1 MLDAA
6 GYDCG
11 KIDDIAGVKTI
22 GCHPGLPAGARTG
35 CGWAGREENSGG
47 VERSNHMTGFELFT
61 TAMGIIGTV
70 CAIVFG
76 YIKSG
81 VDDIKRKQE
90 KEDERHVQVVS
101 RLTAVEASAKQAHH
115 RLDKLEEK

>member
-1 MLDAA
+1 MN
-6 GYDCG
+6 
-11 KIDDIAGVKTI
+11 
-22 GCHPGLPAGARTG
+22 GLQI
-35 CGWAGREENSGG
+35 
-47 VERSNHMTGFELFT
+47 FT
-61 TAMGIIGTV
+61 TVLGVVGTL
-70 CAIVFG
+70 CAIVFGYIAFRRNNKSDNTAEGKKDGVLLTEIG

-115 RLDKLEEK
+115 RLDNLEKYEGVK

>member
-1 MLDAA
+1 
-6 GYDCG
+6 
-11 KIDDIAGVKTI
+11 
-22 GCHPGLPAGARTG
+22 
-35 CGWAGREENSGG
+35 
-47 VERSNHMTGFELFT
+47 MTGFELFT
-61 TAMGIIGTV
+61 TVLGIIGTV

-115 RLDKLEEK
+115 RLDSLEGKMTEK